1 MTVPQGIVYSAPVP
15 DRGYAQVRIL
25 GPVSVTDGARTIGV
39 DRPLERAVLVRLA
52 LAGGVPVPDR
62 RLAADLWGDGELS
75 RPVERLRVVVSRL
88 RTALGPYGATVL
100 RTPAG
105 YRTTMVVG
113 DLLAAESIADR
124 LHAAQRAG
132 RYTEAWAAADE
143 ARRLWRGPA
152 LADLLWAPYAA
163 VEAARLDAWRLELT
177 VAGLEAALRLGS
189 GLECLR
195 EMGIL
200 AGEHPVHEP
209 LARLHALALYRAGR
223 QVDALDRLRGLRSTL
238 AAQFGAVI
246 APETVELEMRIL
258 RHDPGLY
265 PAPPVVKPSSP
276 AHSTVRR
283 IIRYRDVATS
293 AHRFRRPEPGL

>member
-1 MTVPQGIVYSAPVP
+1 MTAPQRIIYPASAS
-15 DRGYAQVRIL
+15 GYAQVRIL
-25 GPVSVTDGARTIGV
+25 GPVSVTDGAVMIGV
-39 DRPLERAVLVRLA
+39 DRPLERAALVRLA

-88 RTALGPYGATVL
+88 RTALGAHGATVL

-105 YRTTMVVG
+105 YRTTLVVG
-113 DLLAAESIADR
+113 DLLAAEAIADR
-124 LHAAQRAG
+124 LYAAQRAG
-132 RYTEAWAAADE
+132 RYAEVRAAADE
-143 ARRLWRGPA
+143 VLRLWRGPA

-177 VAGLEAALRLGS
+177 IAGLDAALRLGT

-200 AGEHPVHEP
+200 AGEHPLHEP

-223 QVDALDRLRGLRSTL
+223 QVDALDLLRCLRLTL
-238 AAQFGAVI
+238 AAQFGAAL
-246 APETVELEMRIL
+246 APETVDLEVRIL
-258 RHDPGLY
+258 RHDPALH
-265 PAPPVVKPSSP
+265 PARATGTPSSP
-276 AHSTVRR
+276 AHSTVQRVT
-283 IIRYRDVATS
+283 RYRDVAIL
-293 AHRFRRPEPGL
+293 AHRFRRPEPGF

>member
-1 MTVPQGIVYSAPVP
+1 MTAPQGLVDSTRAPEP
-15 DRGYAQVRIL
+15 GCAQVRVL
-25 GPVSVTDGARTIGV
+25 GPVLVTDGTGTLGV
-39 DRPLERAVLVRLA
+39 DRPLERAMLVRLA
-52 LAGGVPVPDR
+52 LAGGIAVPDR
-62 RLAADLWGDGELS
+62 RLAADLWGDGDIS

-88 RTALGPYGATVL
+88 RTALGVHGRTVL

-124 LHAAQRAG
+124 LQAAQRAD
-132 RYTEAWAAADE
+132 RHAEVVAAADE
-143 ARRLWRGPA
+143 ATRLWRGPA
-152 LADLLWAPYAA
+152 LADLMWAPYAA

-177 VAGLEAALRLGS
+177 VAGLAAALRLGS

-200 AGEHPVHEP
+200 AAEHPAHEP

-238 AAQFGAVI
+238 AEQFGA
-246 APETVELEMRIL
+246 ALGPESVDLEVRIL
-258 RHDPGLY
+258 RHDPALH
-265 PAPPVVKPSSP
+265 PSVVAGKWSG
-276 AHSTVRR
+276 STASTAQR
-283 IIRYRDVATS
+283 ITRYRDVAAY
-293 AHRFRRPEPGL
+293 AHRFRRVDH

>member
-1 MTVPQGIVYSAPVP
+1 MTVPQGIVYSTRAPEP
-15 DRGYAQVRIL
+15 GYAQVRVL
-25 GPVSVTDGARTIGV
+25 GPVAVTDGARMIAV

-75 RPVERLRVVVSRL
+75 RPIERLRVVVSRL
-88 RTALGPYGATVL
+88 RTALGAYGGTVL

-105 YRTTMVVG
+105 YRTTMVAG

-132 RYTEAWAAADE
+132 RYAEVGAAADE

-152 LADLLWAPYAA
+152 LADLQWAPYAA

-177 VAGLEAALRLGS
+177 VTGLAAALHLGA

-195 EMGIL
+195 EMSIL
-200 AGEHPVHEP
+200 AGENPLHEP

-223 QVDALDRLRGLRSTL
+223 QVDALDRLRNLRL
-238 AAQFGAVI
+238 ALTEHFGAAL
-246 APETVELEMRIL
+246 APETVDLEVRIL
-258 RHDPGLY
+258 RHDPDLH
-265 PAPPVVKPSSP
+265 PTRPTVKPSSP
-276 AHSTVRR
+276 AYSNTQR
-283 IIRYRDVATS
+283 ITRYRDVAAL
-293 AHRFRRPEPGL
+293 AHRFR

>member
-1 MTVPQGIVYSAPVP
+1 MTVPQGIVYSTRAPDP
-15 DRGYAQVRIL
+15 GYAQVRIL
-25 GPVSVTDGARTIGV
+25 GPVSVTDGAGTIGV

-88 RTALGPYGATVL
+88 RTALGAHGGTVL

-113 DLLAAESIADR
+113 DLLAAEATADR
-124 LHAAQRAG
+124 LQAAQRAG
-132 RYTEAWAAADE
+132 RYAEVGAAADQ

-177 VAGLEAALRLGS
+177 VTGLEAALRLGS

-195 EMGIL
+195 EMSIL
-200 AGEHPVHEP
+200 AGEHPLHEP

-223 QVDALDRLRGLRSTL
+223 QVDALDRLRVVRLTL
-238 AAQFGAVI
+238 AEQFGAAL
-246 APETVELEMRIL
+246 APETVDLEVRIL
-258 RHDPGLY
+258 RHDPTLH
-265 PAPPVVKPSSP
+265 PARPTVKPSGP
-276 AHSTVRR
+276 AYSTVQR
-283 IIRYRDVATS
+283 ITRYRDVATL
-293 AHRFRRPEPGL
+293 AHRFRRPEPGF